1 MKLSFE
7 HISKLYGNTAALQQ
21 IDLTLGSGVYGLL
34 GPNGAGKTTLVKL
47 LKGLLKPV
55 SGNVYYGGED
65 IAGKTVAMLAGEVG
79 YVFQNPDDQ
88 IFKYHVIDEVMFGP
102 LNIGMS
108 AEEAKKHAVAALTEV
123 GLEKLVNENPYDLEL
138 SERKLLSLIHI

>member
-1 MKLSFE
+1 MC
-7 HISKLYGNTAALQQ
+7 IM
-21 IDLTLGSGVYGLL
+21 V
-34 GPNGAGKTTLVKL
+34 
-47 LKGLLKPV
+47 
-55 SGNVYYGGED
+55 GED

-123 GLEKLVNENPYDLEL
+123 GLEKLVNEILMTWNCPNANWLRL
-138 SERKLLSLIHI
+138 HRCWPWILKC

>member
-1 MKLSFE
+1 MPVRRL
-7 HISKLYGNTAALQQ
+7 
-21 IDLTLGSGVYGLL
+21 
-34 GPNGAGKTTLVKL
+34 PCWLVKQ
-47 LKGLLKPV
+47 
-55 SGNVYYGGED
+55 
-65 IAGKTVAMLAGEVG
+65 G

-108 AEEAKKHAVAALTEV
+108 AEEAKKHAIAALTEV

-138 SERKLLSLIHI
+138 SGTQTG